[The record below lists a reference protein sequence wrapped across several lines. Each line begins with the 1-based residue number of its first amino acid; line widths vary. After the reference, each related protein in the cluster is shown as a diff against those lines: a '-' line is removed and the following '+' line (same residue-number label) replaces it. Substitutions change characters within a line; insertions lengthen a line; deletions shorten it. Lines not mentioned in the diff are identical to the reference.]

1 MASRFCWVLGLSL
14 IGVGGVWGQGTLPPV
29 APKSPAAQ
37 GTAAHPAAAPEAA
50 TGTWYD
56 GPALSD
62 CLECRASP
70 PPQYYARL
78 DYLMWWIRGG
88 SAPALVS
95 TGPETSPGAGT
106 IGDPG
111 TRVLFGGEFDYG
123 TFSGFRF
130 AAGMSPGDGTWGI
143 ELGGFILQERDIHFG
158 AASNANGSP
167 LITRP
172 FFDIFNNIE
181 SAYDVASA
189 TRFSGRIDIDA
200 QTELWGYE
208 ANVLF
213 HPAWDVCGPRHDL
226 FVGFRAL
233 GLDES
238 LLLHAR
244 LSAIQPGI
252 LVFQRQGVNPPNGQG
267 TIDLFDTENRF
278 YGPQIGSR
286 FNWESGP
293 LGLTL
298 AAKVAVGVNHQTV
311 EIRGLSQL
319 TDAQGVVTATAPGG
333 VLAQRSN
340 IGRYSRDEFAL
351 VPEIGLQ
358 AHYDVLSWLRAT
370 VGYNLLYC
378 TSVVRPGE
386 SIDRNID
393 IRQVP
398 IDPAFA
404 PGAAANAQRPR
415 FDFRDS
421 DFWAH
426 GLNFGVEVR
435 Y

>member
-1 MASRFCWVLGLSL
+1 MARRFCWVLGLSL
-14 IGVGGVWGQGTLPPV
+14 VCVGGAWGQGQRAEALPPV
-29 APKSPAAQ
+29 SE
-37 GTAAHPAAAPEAA
+37 GAAATPGAMGSWSA
-50 TGTWYD
+50 
-56 GPALSD
+56 GPAWSE
-62 CLECRASP
+62 CLQCQASP
-70 PPQYYARL
+70 PPEYYARV

-88 SAPALVS
+88 SVPALVS
-95 TGPETSPGAGT
+95 TGPETSPSAGT
-106 IGDPG
+106 IGDPD
-111 TRVLFGGEFDYG
+111 TRVLFGGELDYG

-130 AAGMSPGDGTWGI
+130 TGGFSPGDGAWGV
-143 ELGGFILQERDIHFG
+143 EVGAFVLQERDIHFG
-158 AASNANGSP
+158 AASNQNGFP

-172 FFDIFNNIE
+172 FFDVFNNVE
-181 SAYDVASA
+181 SAYDVASQG
-189 TRFSGRIDIDA
+189 RFSGRIDIDA

-208 ANVLF
+208 ANVMF
-213 HPAWDVCGPRHDL
+213 HPAWETCGPRHDL

-238 LLLHAR
+238 LLIHAR
-244 LSAIQPGI
+244 LRAIEPGI
-252 LVFQRQGVNPPNGQG
+252 LVFQNRGVNPPGGQG

-298 AAKVAVGVNHQTV
+298 AAKVAMGVNHQVV
-311 EIRGLSQL
+311 EVRGQSQL
-319 TDAQGVVTATAPGG
+319 TNAEGVVTEAAPGG

-340 IGRYSRDEFAL
+340 IGRHSRDEFAL

-358 AHYDVLSWLRAT
+358 AHYDVLSWLRAS

-378 TSVVRPGE
+378 TSVVRPGDA
-386 SIDRNID
+386 IDRKID

-398 IDPAFA
+398 IDPAFNA
-404 PGAAANAQRPR
+404 GAASTAQRPR

-426 GLNFGVEVR
+426 GLNFGLEVR